1 MRGAFLKAAAVAC
14 LVLSGTAAHA
24 TDFIFTF
31 GTDLTDP
38 NIQGTGAVPGTVTG
52 RIIGLTDD
60 ATSSAQSVFIDI
72 YSPSGG
78 PAIPV
83 DARLWFS
90 QFENSF
96 TVQNGDIVAA
106 IFHAD
111 ADFSASLDR
120 LYINVPIYGSGGTN
134 YASLGSNNSNAVW
147 NNQGLLGITFTR
159 IDTAVPEPATWA
171 MMLIGF
177 GAVGFAV
184 RRTRRRSLGL
194 A

>member
-1 MRGAFLKAAAVAC
+1 MRGAFLKAAAAAC
-14 LVLSGTAAHA
+14 LVFGSTAAQA

-31 GTDLTDP
+31 GSDLADP
-38 NIQGTGAVPGTVTG
+38 NIQGTGAVSGTVTG

-60 ATSSAQSVFIDI
+60 ATSSAQSIFIDS
-72 YSPSGG
+72 YSPNGG
-78 PAIPV
+78 PAVPV

-96 TVQNGDIVAA
+96 TVQNGVITAA
-106 IFHAD
+106 VFHAD
-111 ADFSASLDR
+111 NDFGPFLDR
-120 LYINVPIYGSGGTN
+120 LYINVPIFGAGGTN
-134 YASLGSNNSNAVW
+134 YASVGSNNSDSVW

-159 IDTAVPEPATWA
+159 IESAVPEPATWA

-177 GAVGFAV
+177 GAIGLAV
-184 RRTRRRSLGL
+184 RRRRSAPSL